1 MEGSVKSLI
10 EAEEEARKI
19 VEQAQQDKLSKVKE
33 ADTTAQQVINLKQQ
47 AYEKTYRAEES
58 KVRSISY
65 CTERRRAHCPEGSR
79 FGSGERHG
87 AN

>member
-33 ADTTAQQVINLKQQ
+33 ADTTAQQVINLK
-47 AYEKTYRAEES
+47 
-58 KVRSISY
+58 
-65 CTERRRAHCPEGSR
+65 
-79 FGSGERHG
+79 
-87 AN
+87 